1 MHASEPLGNV
11 VIAIVVLYCL
21 VMLGNWAI
29 AIAIVIGVMC
39 MHQHQKNVLY
49 SMHRR
54 VCTLEEQAVM
64 LEEQAVK
71 LQTMPRR
78 VRALERDN
86 AVECALY
93 AVPVGR
99 RHPMNEAAA
108 VVSSASVRE
117 SVQYQMLDAHELED
131 HHVHRTA

>member
-29 AIAIVIGVMC
+29 AIAIVIGVMW

-54 VCTLEEQAVM
+54 VCTLEEQAV
-64 LEEQAVK
+64 K

-78 VRALERDN
+78 VRALEEEND
-86 AVECALY
+86 VECAQFAH

-99 RHPMNEAAA
+99 RRPIVGEIVEEIALL
-108 VVSSASVRE
+108 SSFATSLHQANRE
-117 SVQYQMLDAHELED
+117 LRR
-131 HHVHRTA
+131 HVHTA